1 MSIPRGELDTCVEN
15 KINQGHEI
23 IDCEL
28 TVSSLLFFVA
38 QLLSTPNPCRRA
50 TSSEAVSRSEGGNK
64 PEKKKWEAVDS
75 FALSGDNKTVSEGN
89 FINQLNLSN
98 LSRFNHKQW
107 KITPFF
113 NPIR

>member
-1 MSIPRGELDTCVEN
+1 MEN

-28 TVSSLLFFVA
+28 TVNSLLFFVA
-38 QLLSTPNPCRRA
+38 RLLSTPNPCRGA
-50 TSSEAVSRSEGGNK
+50 ASSEAVSRSEGGNK
-64 PEKKKWEAVDS
+64 PEKKKWEIVDS

-89 FINQLNLSN
+89 FINQLNLSY
-98 LSRFNHKQW
+98 LSRFNHKKW
-107 KITPFF
+107 KITLFF